1 MEIDTEDIISESEV
15 NKRLANA
22 EKGVLS
28 FEKEI
33 TEIEKI
39 TEAEI
44 AEAEVIESLLNK
56 LKQSRKLDSKKEAL
70 NTQKEKI
77 IEINN
82 YLNSNN

>member
-82 YLNSNN
+82 YLNS